1 VIGNLLGEIFITI
14 VLALLICP
22 ALWALPF
29 TIFESHVGRQIFG
42 RAQYNAGLTLHIVS
56 ILLFGIG
63 VWVIVTTQFC
73 TGCSSGLIILPLVL
87 LLSAMLWTLHALA
100 RHLIRK
106 SRERPRR
113 AV

>member
-1 VIGNLLGEIFITI
+1 MIGNLLGEIFIAI

-29 TIFESHVGRQIFG
+29 TIFESHVGRQIFD
-42 RAQYNAGLTLHIVS
+42 RTKYNNGLTLYYVS
-56 ILLFGIG
+56 ILLFGVG
-63 VWVIVTTQFC
+63 VWVLVTTQFC
-73 TGCSSGLIILPLVL
+73 TGCSSGLMIAPLAL
-87 LLSAMLWTLHALA
+87 FLSAMLWTLHALA

-106 SRERPRR
+106 SREKPRR

>member
-1 VIGNLLGEIFITI
+1 MIGDLLGEIFIAI

-29 TIFESHVGRQIFG
+29 TIFESHVGRQIFD
-42 RAQYNAGLTLHIVS
+42 RAQYNTGITLHYVS

-63 VWVIVTTQFC
+63 ASVIVATQFC
-73 TGCSSGLIILPLVL
+73 TGCSSGLIIVPLAVL
-87 LLSAMLWTLHALA
+87 LAAMLWTLHALA
-100 RHLIRK
+100 RYLIRK